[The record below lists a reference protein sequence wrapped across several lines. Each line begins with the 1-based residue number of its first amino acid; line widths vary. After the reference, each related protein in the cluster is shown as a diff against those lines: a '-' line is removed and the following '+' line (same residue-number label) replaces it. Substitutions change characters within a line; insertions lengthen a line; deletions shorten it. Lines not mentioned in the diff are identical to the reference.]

1 MYLKFK
7 IMKTKNFLVIVFLL
21 IIGLSIQA
29 QNTKKSDA
37 KATVSG
43 PEISFDKT
51 TMDFGTLNVGD
62 VKIGVFTFTNT
73 GNKPLILDNV
83 VSNCDC
89 TQLEWNRKPVMPG
102 KSDTIKAIYT
112 AKNPG
117 MISKWVTVM
126 SNAETDRVILKL
138 RGQVNEKE

>member
-51 TMDFGTLNVGD
+51 NYLMFSASPYVASH
-62 VKIGVFTFTNT
+62 F
-73 GNKPLILDNV
+73 
-83 VSNCDC
+83 
-89 TQLEWNRKPVMPG
+89 
-102 KSDTIKAIYT
+102 
-112 AKNPG
+112 
-117 MISKWVTVM
+117 
-126 SNAETDRVILKL
+126 
-138 RGQVNEKE
+138 